1 MSIRGEIIG
10 RIGFVYSAVVIVAIV
25 IVVAIINIQ
34 YMQAER
40 WIQHENNNFRERI
53 MIPTRGDVRARD
65 GRLLASSVPEYEIRM
80 DLVTQA
86 LTSEIFNSKV
96 DSLARALSNLFKD
109 KSASQYK
116 QNLLGAR
123 YRKERYYLIQR
134 NVTHSQLKQLQQF
147 PIFRRG
153 QYKGGLIVLSKSE
166 RKKPFGTMA
175 SRTIGYTFPG
185 EDVMG
190 VGIEAAFDS
199 ILAGIPGRRIEQR
212 IVGNYWKPISDD
224 ATSDPVNGM
233 DVVTTIDI
241 NIQDVAHNALL
252 RTLKAHNASH
262 GTAVLM
268 EVKTGEILAM
278 SNLKRDDNANYYESF
293 NFAVGEKTEP
303 GSTFKLPVLMV
314 ALEDGYIDLDD
325 TINTGN
331 GVVQYHDHKVRDS
344 KKGGYGKITVQQVL
358 EYSSNVGMSKIV
370 TKYYKGKEKEF
381 VEKLY
386 GMHLN
391 EKAGI
396 SIPGE
401 AKPYIKY
408 PGDKF
413 WSGISL
419 PQMSYG
425 YELQMTPLQ
434 TLMFYNAVANGGKMV
449 RPRLIRAIQN
459 HGKVVK
465 RFYPEII
472 DRKIASASTI
482 KKAHMMLEGAVEN
495 GTARNLANL
504 NFKIA
509 GKTGTAQIANKKY
522 GYKYQSRVSYQAS
535 FVGYFPAENPKY
547 SCIVVVNEPSNS
559 QYYGN
564 AVAGPVF
571 REIADKVYATRHE
584 MHTPLD
590 QVNADVEELIPYSFS
605 GSATDISYILNEFNI
620 PIENHSDGT
629 PWVVT
634 TRTNENV
641 KFENRLIRKNI
652 VPNVVGMGLKD
663 ALPILENA
671 GLTVKFKG
679 YGIISGQSLRANDPF
694 QKGQNIVLTLSNNF

>member
-25 IVVAIINIQ
+25 IIVAIVNIQ
-34 YMQAER
+34 FMQAEK

-53 MIPTRGDVRARD
+53 MVPTRGDIRARD

-80 DLVTQA
+80 DLVTEA
-86 LTSEIFNSKV
+86 LTSEVFNSKV

-109 KSASQYK
+109 KSANDYK

-134 NVTHSQLKQLQQF
+134 NVTHSELKQLQQF

-153 QYKGGLIVLSKSE
+153 QYKGGLIVLSKNE
-166 RKKPFGTMA
+166 RKKPFGQMA

-199 ILAGIPGRRIEQR
+199 ILAGVPGKRIEQR

-233 DVVTTIDI
+233 DVISTIDI

-252 RTLKAHNASH
+252 STLQKHNASH

-278 SNLKRDDNANYYESF
+278 SNLKRDDNNNYYESF

-314 ALEDGYIDLDD
+314 AMEDGYIDLNDSID
-325 TINTGN
+325 TGDGI
-331 GVVQYHDHKVRDS
+331 VQYHDHKVRDS
-344 KKGGYGKITVQQVL
+344 KRGGYGKISVQQVF
-358 EYSSNVGMSKIV
+358 EYSSNVGMSIV
-370 TKYYKGKEKEF
+370 ATKYYSGKEKEF

-391 EKAGI
+391 EKTGI

-434 TLMFYNAVANGGKMV
+434 TLMFYNAVANDGKMV
-449 RPRLIRAIQN
+449 RPRLIKAIQN
-459 HGKVVK
+459 HGKIVK

-472 DRKIASASTI
+472 DRKIASPSTI
-482 KKAHMMLEGAVEN
+482 KKAHMMLEGVVEN

-504 NFKIA
+504 NYRIA

-535 FVGYFPAENPKY
+535 FVGYFPAENPRY

-590 QVNADVEELIPYSFS
+590 QVKAEVDELIPYSFS
-605 GSATDISYILNEFNI
+605 GNGKDLSYILKEFNI
-620 PIENHSDGT
+620 PILDESHGT
-629 PWVVT
+629 SWVVT
-634 TRTNENV
+634 TRTGENV

-663 ALPILENA
+663 ALPILENS
-671 GLTVKFKG
+671 GLKVKFNG
-679 YGIISGQSLRANDPF
+679 YGIITNQSLRANDPF
-694 QKGQNIVLTLSNNF
+694 RKGQNIVLTLSNNF

>member
-25 IVVAIINIQ
+25 IIVAIVNIQ
-34 YMQAER
+34 FMQAEK

-53 MIPTRGDVRARD
+53 MVPTRGDVRARD

-80 DLVTQA
+80 DLVTEA
-86 LTSEIFNSKV
+86 LTSEIFNSKI
-96 DSLARALSNLFKD
+96 DSLARALSKLFKD
-109 KSASQYK
+109 KSASDYK

-134 NVTHSQLKQLQQF
+134 NVTHSELKQLQEF

-153 QYKGGLIVLSKSE
+153 QYKGGLIVLSKNE
-166 RKKPFGTMA
+166 RKKPFGQMA

-199 ILAGIPGRRIEQR
+199 VLAGVPGKRIEQR

-233 DVVTTIDI
+233 DVISTIDI

-252 RTLKAHNASH
+252 TTLQKHNASH

-278 SNLKRDDNANYYESF
+278 SNLKRDDNGNYYESF

-314 ALEDGYIDLDD
+314 AMEDGYIDLNDS
-325 TINTGN
+325 IETGD
-331 GVVQYHDHKVRDS
+331 GIVQYHDHKVRDS
-344 KKGGYGKITVQQVL
+344 KKGGYGKISVQQVF

-370 TKYYKGKEKEF
+370 TKYYNGKEKEF

-391 EKAGI
+391 EKTGI

-449 RPRLIRAIQN
+449 RPRLIKAIQN
-459 HGKVVK
+459 HGKTVK

-472 DRKIASASTI
+472 DRKIASPSTI
-482 KKAHMMLEGAVEN
+482 KKAHMMLEGVVEN

-504 NFKIA
+504 NYRIA

-535 FVGYFPAENPKY
+535 FVGYFPAENPRY

-590 QVNADVEELIPYSFS
+590 QVKAEVDELIPYSFS
-605 GSATDISYILNEFNI
+605 GNGKDISYILKEFNI
-620 PIENHSDGT
+620 PILDESKGT
-629 PWVVT
+629 SWVVT
-634 TRTNENV
+634 TRTDENV

-652 VPNVVGMGLKD
+652 VPNVLGMGLKD

-671 GLTVKFKG
+671 GLKVKFSG
-679 YGIISGQSLRANDPF
+679 YGIITNQSLRANDPYK
-694 QKGQNIVLTLSNNF
+694 KGQNIVLTLSNNF

>member
-10 RIGFVYSAVVIVAIV
+10 RIRFIYTAVVIVAFV
-25 IVVAIINIQ
+25 IIAAIINIQ
-34 YMQAER
+34 YMHAEK

-53 MIPTRGDVRARD
+53 MTPTRGDIRARD

-80 DLVTQA
+80 DLVTEA
-86 LTSEIFNSKV
+86 LTSDIFNSKI
-96 DSLARALSNLFKD
+96 DSLSYDLANLFKD

-147 PIFRRG
+147 PILRRG

-166 RKKPFGTMA
+166 RKKPFGQMA
-175 SRTIGYTFPG
+175 SRTIGYVFPG
-185 EDVMG
+185 EDVVG

-199 ILAGIPGRRIEQR
+199 VLSGVPGKRIEQR

-224 ATSDPVNGM
+224 ATSEPVNGK

-252 RTLKAHNASH
+252 RTLKKHNASH

-268 EVKTGEILAM
+268 EVKTGEILAI
-278 SNLKRDDNANYYESF
+278 SNLKRDDKENYYESF

-314 ALEDGYIDLDD
+314 ALEDGYIDLNDSID
-325 TINTGN
+325 TGN

-344 KKGGYGKITVQQVL
+344 KKGGHGKITVQQVF
-358 EYSSNVGMSKIV
+358 EYSSNVGMSKII
-370 TKYYKGKEKEF
+370 TKYYSGKEKEF

-391 EKAGI
+391 EKTGL

-434 TLMFYNAVANGGKMV
+434 ILMFYNAVANNGKMV
-449 RPRLIRAIQN
+449 RPRLIRAIEN
-459 HGKVVK
+459 HGKIVK

-482 KKAHMMLEGAVEN
+482 KKAHIMLEGVVEH

-584 MHTPLD
+584 MHTPLE
-590 QVNADVEELIPYSFS
+590 QVTADVEELIPYSFS
-605 GSATDISYILNEFNI
+605 GSEKDLSYILKEFNI
-620 PIENHSDGT
+620 PVENNSDGT

-694 QKGQNIVLTLSNNF
+694 QSGQKIVLTLSNNF

>member
-25 IVVAIINIQ
+25 IIVAIVNIQ
-34 YMQAER
+34 FMQAEK

-53 MIPTRGDVRARD
+53 MVPTRGDIRARD

-80 DLVTQA
+80 DLVTEA
-86 LTSEIFNSKV
+86 LTSEVFNSKV

-109 KSASQYK
+109 KSANDYK

-134 NVTHSQLKQLQQF
+134 NVTHSELKQLQQF

-153 QYKGGLIVLSKSE
+153 QYKGGLIVLSKNE
-166 RKKPFGTMA
+166 RKKPFGQMA

-199 ILAGIPGRRIEQR
+199 ILAGVPGKRIEQR

-233 DVVTTIDI
+233 DVISTIDI

-252 RTLKAHNASH
+252 STLQKHNASH

-278 SNLKRDDNANYYESF
+278 SNLKRDDNNNYYESF

-314 ALEDGYIDLDD
+314 AMEDGYIDLNDSID
-325 TINTGN
+325 TGDGI
-331 GVVQYHDHKVRDS
+331 VQYHDHKVRDS
-344 KKGGYGKITVQQVL
+344 KRGGYGKISVQQVF
-358 EYSSNVGMSKIV
+358 EYSSNVGMSIV
-370 TKYYKGKEKEF
+370 ATKYYSGKEKEF

-391 EKAGI
+391 EKTGI

-434 TLMFYNAVANGGKMV
+434 TLMFYNAVANDGKMV
-449 RPRLIRAIQN
+449 RPRLIKAIQN
-459 HGKVVK
+459 HGKIVK

-472 DRKIASASTI
+472 DRKIASPSTI
-482 KKAHMMLEGAVEN
+482 KKAHMMLEGVVEN

-504 NFKIA
+504 NYRIA

-535 FVGYFPAENPKY
+535 FVGYFPAENPRY
-547 SCIVVVNEPSNS
+547 SCIVVVN
-559 QYYGN
+559 
-564 AVAGPVF
+564 
-571 REIADKVYATRHE
+571 
-584 MHTPLD
+584 
-590 QVNADVEELIPYSFS
+590 
-605 GSATDISYILNEFNI
+605 
-620 PIENHSDGT
+620 
-629 PWVVT
+629 
-634 TRTNENV
+634 
-641 KFENRLIRKNI
+641 
-652 VPNVVGMGLKD
+652 
-663 ALPILENA
+663 
-671 GLTVKFKG
+671 
-679 YGIISGQSLRANDPF
+679 
-694 QKGQNIVLTLSNNF
+694 